1 MNNSDPYKVLGV
13 SPSDSDEKIKSVYK
27 ELVKKYH
34 PDQYQDNPLS
44 DVAAEKMADI
54 NAAYDQIM
62 SERRNGGG
70 YSGGNS
76 YSGGSASF
84 DSNRVRT
91 LIQTGNITAAEQI
104 LYAVPSSDRTAEWF
118 FLKGSVCYKRGWLN
132 EAYTNFQTAYTLQPD
147 NAEYKA
153 AFDRMNMSRGGAMNG
168 SPYQS
173 SSMNSAISTCNCC
186 SYLCCADSCCE
197 CMGGDLIP
205 CC

>member
-34 PDQYQDNPLS
+34 PDQYQGNPLS

-70 YSGGNS
+70 YSDGNS
-76 YSGGSASF
+76 YSGGSAGF

-91 LIQTGNITAAEQI
+91 LIQTGNITAAESTSAEHLRTLQNHGHD
-104 LYAVPSSDRTAEWF
+104 DRLS
-118 FLKGSVCYKRGWLN
+118 FLKFLI
-132 EAYTNFQTAYTLQPD
+132 
-147 NAEYKA
+147 EYHA
-153 AFDRMNMSRGGAMNG
+153 RIALSRQKMVFRR
-168 SPYQS
+168 
-173 SSMNSAISTCNCC
+173 
-186 SYLCCADSCCE
+186 
-197 CMGGDLIP
+197 
-205 CC
+205 